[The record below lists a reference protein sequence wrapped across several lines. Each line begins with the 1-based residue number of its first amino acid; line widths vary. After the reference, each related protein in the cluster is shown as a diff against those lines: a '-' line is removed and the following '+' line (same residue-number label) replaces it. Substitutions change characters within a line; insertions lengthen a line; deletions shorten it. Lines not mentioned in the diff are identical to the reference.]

1 MKAIIQVVIETEAG
15 PQMQEVACLE
25 RKEHCLENIGLTLAE
40 SKSLLLA
47 AQKILIDQQIAE
59 YLEARRHCPHC
70 GEIRH
75 QKGSHTVSLQTLFGN
90 LKINSPRWNHCP
102 CQPSPAQTFSPL
114 TELLRERVSP
124 ERLYL
129 EVKWSS
135 LISFKMAALLLKDA
149 LPVAETVN
157 AASVRNHLHGAARRM
172 EAALDKEQVSFIDG
186 CPREW
191 AAQPRPPAPLTVG
204 IDGCYLR
211 QWEDKQKQFEV
222 IVGKSLAEDGPSRCF
237 GFVQTYDEKPK
248 RRLFE
253 LLKSQGMQMNQRV
266 MFFSDGGADIRDVQL
281 YLNPEAE
288 HYLDWFHITMRI
300 TVMGQC
306 AKGLKVGLEKRKEM
320 SKMLESTKHYLW
332 HGNVSHA
339 RNKIEDMLG
348 FLDELAEERT
358 GGENVPKLQKALGEL
373 ESYVTAN
380 EPLIP
385 NYGERWRNE
394 EAIATGFVESAVNQ
408 IVSKR
413 FAKRQ
418 QMQWTKKGTHLLL
431 QTRTQVLDGQ
441 LEETFRK
448 WYPGFRPYVQQQAA

>member
-1 MKAIIQVVIETEAG
+1 MKAIIQIVIETELG
-15 PQMQEVACLE
+15 RQMQEVVCLE

-40 SKSLLLA
+40 SKSLLLS

-59 YLEARRHCPHC
+59 YLEARRHCPRC
-70 GEIRH
+70 GEIHH

-102 CQPSPAQTFSPL
+102 CQPTPAQTFSPL
-114 TELLRERVSP
+114 IELLSERVSP

-191 AAQPRPPAPLTVG
+191 AAQPRPSAPLTVG

-237 GFVQTYDEKPK
+237 GFVQTYDQKPK

-300 TVMGQC
+300 TVMG
-306 AKGLKVGLEKRKEM
+306 
-320 SKMLESTKHYLW
+320 
-332 HGNVSHA
+332 
-339 RNKIEDMLG
+339 
-348 FLDELAEERT
+348 
-358 GGENVPKLQKALGEL
+358 
-373 ESYVTAN
+373 
-380 EPLIP
+380 
-385 NYGERWRNE
+385 
-394 EAIATGFVESAVNQ
+394 
-408 IVSKR
+408 
-413 FAKRQ
+413 
-418 QMQWTKKGTHLLL
+418 
-431 QTRTQVLDGQ
+431 
-441 LEETFRK
+441 
-448 WYPGFRPYVQQQAA
+448 